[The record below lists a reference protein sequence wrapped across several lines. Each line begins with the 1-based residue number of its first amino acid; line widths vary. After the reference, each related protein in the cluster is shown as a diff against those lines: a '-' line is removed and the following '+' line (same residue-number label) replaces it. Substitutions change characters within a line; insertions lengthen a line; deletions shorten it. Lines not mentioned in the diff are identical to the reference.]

1 MKLSRPDF
9 EEAVLNIL
17 DQHYNG
23 FEGLT
28 RQRVK
33 DLVAPAS
40 LAWAQLNDVLI
51 DAMEYM
57 DGCVHEPQTEDED
70 LE

>member
-23 FEGLT
+23 FDGLT
-28 RQRVK
+28 RQRVR

-40 LAWAQLNDVLI
+40 LAWAHLNDVI
-51 DAMEYM
+51 VDAMEYM
-57 DGCVHEPQTEDED
+57 DACAQDPLEDED
-70 LE
+70 PE